1 MFLDKIAL
9 LRKLKSYFN
18 SVTLSEAIFKKE
30 QNNNDFVFLQIGA
43 NDGKSQDPIHQFNNK
58 WTGHFI
64 EPLEKPFTALK
75 ANYKAQSNKHYYN
88 QAIGKTNGETEI
100 HVPIEETDFNT
111 KIASLNKGGGLLGD
125 FETKALNVKVN
136 RLDDFLEQNS
146 IKHFDLMLLD
156 VEGYELNILMDYS
169 FKIKPKYI
177 FAETRFFSFN
187 DLVVFYE
194 RMRKLGYAIFQ
205 ENDNTLLIKL

>member
-1 MFLDKIAL
+1 MFLDKLTL
-9 LRKLKSYFN
+9 LRKLKSFFN

-30 QNNNDFVFLQIGA
+30 KNNSDFVFLQIGA
-43 NDGKSQDPIHQFNNK
+43 NDGKSQDPIHQFNTK

-75 ANYKAQSNKHYYN
+75 ANYKAQYNKHYYN
-88 QAIGKTNGETEI
+88 QAIGNTNGEIEI

-111 KIASLNKGGGLLGD
+111 KIASLNKGAALLRD

-136 RLDDFLEQNS
+136 RLDDFLEQNN

-169 FKIKPKYI
+169 FNIKPKYI
-177 FAETRFFSFN
+177 FVETRFFSFH
-187 DLVVFYE
+187 DLVGFNK
-194 RMRKLGYAIFQ
+194 RMRNLGYAILT